1 MNANT
6 VAQLRVLCHPVPGY
20 SDAALAAA
28 AAVTDRTV
36 QGMSGGH
43 GQSNSPSV
51 TAPRLVGWTKQS
63 FIPGFKCFAA
73 RASVHTNGGR

>member
-43 GQSNSPSV
+43 GQPNSPSV
-51 TAPRLVGWTKQS
+51 TALRLVAWTKQS
-63 FIPGFKCFAA
+63 FMREFNCFAA
-73 RASVHTNGGR
+73 RAFVETNGGQ